1 MDYKKHEELKN
12 LCIAVYNNK
21 NTANING
28 WKYLKCASDNTTGFF
43 CEIYKKNKNYA
54 LVIRGTDTNKGAYE
68 LNNDLYSDIQM
79 YKKKIPLQLISARKV
94 YNDLRKNLKLDES
107 ITITGHSLG
116 GSLAEI
122 LGTETGEE
130 TISFN
135 ALGVNNLKYINKK
148 YENNIINY
156 GSVHDLVYTY
166 NIDNHI
172 GKTIILNN
180 SNNQTDILV
189 KSQKEKEKPCIKFHK
204 LEMLGDLSKGIEY
217 SEEKYKTQKSP
228 LFQLSAE
235 YNNYDENIFELKN
248 RVLYNNELSK
258 NEKDEKLIN
267 TYIKQFLENN
277 KKMPT
282 KEDLDKKVFIGNLI
296 YVDSYTRRDGTVVS
310 GYYRAYP
317 R

>member
-1 MDYKKHEELKN
+1 MDYKKHEELKK

-21 NTANING
+21 KTANING
-28 WKYLKCASDNTTGFF
+28 WEYLKCASDNTTGFF
-43 CEIYKKNKNYA
+43 CEIYKKDKNYA
-54 LVIRGTDTNKGAYE
+54 LVIRGTDTKTPFEFND
-68 LNNDLYSDIQM
+68 DLYADKQLFF
-79 YKKKIPLQLISARKV
+79 KKLPLQIISARTV
-94 YNDLRKNLKLDES
+94 YNNLKKDLKKDEK
-107 ITITGHSLG
+107 IILTGHSLG

-122 LGTETGEE
+122 LGTETGVE
-130 TISFN
+130 TVSFN
-135 ALGVNNLKYINKK
+135 AYGVNNINGIDIKYK
-148 YENNIINY
+148 NNIINY
-156 GSVHDLVYTY
+156 GSAHDLVFVY

-235 YNNYDENIFELKN
+235 YNNYDENIFDLKN

-267 TYIKQFLENN
+267 IYIKQFLENN

>member
-21 NTANING
+21 NTANIKG

-43 CEIYKKNKNYA
+43 CEIYKKDKNYA
-54 LVIRGTDTNKGAYE
+54 LVIRGTDTKTPFKFND
-68 LNNDLYSDIQM
+68 DLYADKQLFF
-79 YKKKIPLQLISARKV
+79 KKLPLQIISARTV
-94 YNDLRKNLKLDES
+94 YNNLKKDLKKDEK
-107 ITITGHSLG
+107 IILTGHSLG

-122 LGTETGEE
+122 LGTETGVE
-130 TISFN
+130 TVSFN
-135 ALGVNNLKYINKK
+135 AYGVNNINGIDIKYK
-148 YENNIINY
+148 NNIINY
-156 GSVHDLVYTY
+156 GSAHDLVFVY

-180 SNNQTDILV
+180 LITQTDELI
-189 KSQKEKEKPCIKFHK
+189 KSPNEKEKSNKNFHK
-204 LEMLGDLSKGIEY
+204 LELLGDLSKGIEY
-217 SEEKYKTQKSP
+217 SDGKYKTQQSP

-248 RVLYNNELSK
+248 RVLYKDEINS

-267 TYIKQFLENN
+267 AYIKQFLDNN
-277 KKMPT
+277 NKMPT
-282 KEDLDKKVFIGNLI
+282 KEELNKRVYIGNLI
-296 YVDSYTRRDGTVVS
+296 YVNSYTRSDGTVVS